1 MVMSEKMF
9 ITVSSFLFWYC
20 VGYYLFE
27 LVKSKNRKYEIHDF
41 FLNYNK
47 KMANS
52 VESLI
57 KQLEEVNINDD
68 CFLGKDLPY
77 QKKFL
82 EKIEEKIEKEI
93 PGFEISYF
101 FRKGSM
107 ALCFE
112 ISSTNEKIA
121 KDLLLKIDWLMDE
134 HFFKKNGLREL
145 DGVQSIYSIEEV
157 LIIIKISKNSKKLK

>member
-1 MVMSEKMF
+1 
-9 ITVSSFLFWYC
+9 
-20 VGYYLFE
+20 
-27 LVKSKNRKYEIHDF
+27 
-41 FLNYNK
+41 
-47 KMANS
+47 MANS

-57 KQLEEVNINDD
+57 KQLEEVKINND
-68 CFLGKDLPY
+68 CFFGEDLSY
-77 QKKFL
+77 EQNFL
-82 EKIEEKIEKEI
+82 EKIEEKIEKEV
-93 PGFEISYF
+93 PGSEISYF
-101 FRKGSM
+101 FRKRSM

-112 ISSTNEKIA
+112 IPSMNEKIA

>member
-1 MVMSEKMF
+1 
-9 ITVSSFLFWYC
+9 
-20 VGYYLFE
+20 
-27 LVKSKNRKYEIHDF
+27 
-41 FLNYNK
+41 
-47 KMANS
+47 MANT

-57 KQLEEVNINDD
+57 KQLEQVKINDD
-68 CFLGKDLPY
+68 CFFGEDLSY
-77 QKKFL
+77 EQIFL

-93 PGFEISYF
+93 PGSEISYF
-101 FRKGSM
+101 FRKRSM
-107 ALCFE
+107 ALCFK
-112 ISSTNEKIA
+112 IPSMNEKIA

>member
-1 MVMSEKMF
+1 
-9 ITVSSFLFWYC
+9 
-20 VGYYLFE
+20 
-27 LVKSKNRKYEIHDF
+27 
-41 FLNYNK
+41 
-47 KMANS
+47 MANS

-57 KQLEEVNINDD
+57 KQLEKVKINDD
-68 CFLGKDLPY
+68 CFFGEDLSY
-77 QKKFL
+77 EQNFL

-93 PGFEISYF
+93 PGSEISYF
-101 FRKGSM
+101 FRKRSM
-107 ALCFE
+107 ALCFK
-112 ISSTNEKIA
+112 IPSMNEKIA

>member
-9 ITVSSFLFWYC
+9 IIVSCFLFWYC

-77 QKKFL
+77 QKNFL
-82 EKIEEKIEKEI
+82 E
-93 PGFEISYF
+93 
-101 FRKGSM
+101 R
-107 ALCFE
+107 
-112 ISSTNEKIA
+112 
-121 KDLLLKIDWLMDE
+121 
-134 HFFKKNGLREL
+134 
-145 DGVQSIYSIEEV
+145 
-157 LIIIKISKNSKKLK
+157 

>member
-1 MVMSEKMF
+1 
-9 ITVSSFLFWYC
+9 
-20 VGYYLFE
+20 
-27 LVKSKNRKYEIHDF
+27 
-41 FLNYNK
+41 
-47 KMANS
+47 MANS

-57 KQLEEVNINDD
+57 KQLEEVKINDD
-68 CFLGKDLPY
+68 CFFGEDLSY
-77 QKKFL
+77 EQIFF

-93 PGFEISYF
+93 PASEISYF
-101 FRKGSM
+101 FRKRSM

-112 ISSTNEKIA
+112 IPSMNEKIA